1 MVGGM
6 FQPTPLLF
14 YDVGIG
20 HLANNFHA
28 GTS

>member
-6 FQPTPLLF
+6 FQLKPLIF
-14 YDVGIG
+14 YEVGIG